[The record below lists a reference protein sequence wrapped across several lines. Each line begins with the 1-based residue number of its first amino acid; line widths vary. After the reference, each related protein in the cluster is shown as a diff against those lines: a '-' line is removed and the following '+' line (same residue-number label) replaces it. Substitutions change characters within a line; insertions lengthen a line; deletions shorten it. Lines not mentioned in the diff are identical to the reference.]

1 MSIPLTVKTV
11 ADLLIGERGTICG
24 FTDEETS
31 LKLLEMGCLPGCE
44 IELDRKA
51 PFGDPICIKVCGYTL
66 SMRLE
71 EASTILLS

>member
-1 MSIPLTVKTV
+1 MSEPIRTV
-11 ADLLIGERGTICG
+11 ADLRIGEKGTICG

-44 IELDRKA
+44 IMLDRKA
-51 PFGDPICIKVCGYTL
+51 PFGDPICIKVCGYNL
-66 SMRLE
+66 SMRLA

>member
-1 MSIPLTVKTV
+1 MPILVKTV
-11 ADLLIGERGTICG
+11 ADLHIGERGVICG

-51 PFGDPICIKVCGYTL
+51 PLGDPICIKVCGYNL